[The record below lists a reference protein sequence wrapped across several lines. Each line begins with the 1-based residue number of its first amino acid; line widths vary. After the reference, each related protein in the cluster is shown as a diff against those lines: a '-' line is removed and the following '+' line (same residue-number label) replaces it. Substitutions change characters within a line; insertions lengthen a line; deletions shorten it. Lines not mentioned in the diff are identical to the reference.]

1 MTREPAANGRQRQPP
16 PSGMFERLE
25 KLAEDALARDPGDVS
40 ARIALAELLCGRS
53 DYHRALVHF
62 HEALGQA
69 PDNPRLIGSL
79 ARTCR
84 DIGES
89 ESFFNLLSRLRRIDP
104 QHILVR
110 TTAKPPERAEDL
122 FHGHRIYEIDH

>member
-1 MTREPAANGRQRQPP
+1 MTRE
-16 PSGMFERLE
+16 SMFERLE
-25 KLAEDALARDPGDVS
+25 QLAEDALARDPGDVS

-53 DYHRALVHF
+53 DYQRALVHF

-89 ESFFNLLSRLRRIDP
+89 ESFFNLLSRLRQIDP

-110 TTAKPPERAEDL
+110 AAPKSPDRAEDL
-122 FHGHRIYEIDH
+122 FHGHRIHEIDH